1 VHPSR
6 HPEPTVSPALN
17 KHRCAVLDDYQ
28 DVALKMADWP
38 SLADAVDITIFN
50 RPLGTIEEIARKL
63 QGFTMVVLTR
73 ERTAFPRALI
83 EVLPDLK
90 LIVTTGARNPSLDV
104 AAAKE
109 RGIVVC
115 HTLTVGNPTAL
126 IAIGLMI
133 ELTRHIGQE
142 SERLKGGAFWQ
153 STIGPDLEGKT
164 LGVIGLGKLG
174 SRVAR
179 IAQAMGMTV
188 IAWSQNLTA
197 EKCREAGVGFAGS
210 KDELLRQADVVT
222 IHGVLSAR
230 SRGLIGARELGLMR
244 PTACLI
250 NTSRGPIV
258 DEAALIEALRHKRIA
273 GAGLDVFD
281 KEPLPL
287 DHPLRTLDN
296 VVISP
301 HLGYVTQENFAAS
314 YGGVVEDIRA
324 FLDGKPIR
332 QLETN

>member
-1 VHPSR
+1 VP
-6 HPEPTVSPALN
+6 PPLAN

-28 DVALKMADWP
+28 DVALTMADW
-38 SLADAVDITIFN
+38 SGLAAEVDITLFN
-50 RPLGTIEEIARKL
+50 RPLGTVEEIARKL

-83 EVLPDLK
+83 EALPDLK

-109 RGIVVC
+109 RGITVC
-115 HTLTVGNPTAL
+115 NTPTIGNPTAI

-142 SERLKGGAFWQ
+142 SERLHKGGFWQ
-153 STIGPDLEGKT
+153 STIGPDLDGKT

-179 IAQAMGMTV
+179 IAKAMGMTV
-188 IAWSQNLTA
+188 TAWSPNLTA
-197 EKCREAGVGFAGS
+197 EKCKEAGVGFAGS
-210 KDELLRQADVVT
+210 KEDLLRQADIVT
-222 IHGVLSAR
+222 IHVVSSPR
-230 SRGLIGARELGLMR
+230 SRGLIGAREFTLMK
-244 PTACLI
+244 PTAYLV
-250 NTSRGPIV
+250 NTARGPIV
-258 DEAALIEALRHKRIA
+258 DEAALIEALRNKRIA

-281 KEPLPL
+281 KEPLPV
-287 DHPLRTLDN
+287 DHPLRMLDN
-296 VVISP
+296 VVLSP
-301 HLGYVTQENFAAS
+301 HLGYVTVENFRGS

-332 QLETN
+332 LLEAN